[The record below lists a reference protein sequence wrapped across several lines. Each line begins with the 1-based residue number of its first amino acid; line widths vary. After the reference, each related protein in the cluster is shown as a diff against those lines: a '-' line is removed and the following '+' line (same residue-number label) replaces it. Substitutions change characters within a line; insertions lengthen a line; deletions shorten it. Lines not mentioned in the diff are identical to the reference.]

1 MGWPQWTCH
10 PPSELSKHLLLNEE
24 VVGSHALLV
33 AAEEI
38 STATH
43 GERQECDG
51 ERKNI

>member
-1 MGWPQWTCH
+1 MGWPHWTCQ
-10 PPSELSKHLLLNEE
+10 PPYEPSEHLLLNEG
-24 VVGSHALLV
+24 VVGTRALLV

-38 STATH
+38 SSATH